1 MIVRNIILA
10 SYNYNKNQVPQRQVV
25 FHGRL
30 LSQAKNV
37 ITYKHIVGISFASL
51 ISNFV
56 SILTEIAPAVTNA
69 LLMLTCTS
77 IIAQAL
83 YKKIVLTLLCCFP

>member
-1 MIVRNIILA
+1 
-10 SYNYNKNQVPQRQVV
+10 V
-25 FHGRL
+25 FQGRL

-37 ITYKHIVGISFASL
+37 ITYKHIAGTTTASL

-56 SILTEIAPAVTNA
+56 SILTETAPAVTNA